1 VLLVTHG
8 GTIRAL
14 VDAFDGP
21 IDNCAVLE
29 LRWVD
34 ERLVAA

>member
-1 VLLVTHG
+1 M
-8 GTIRAL
+8 RAL
-14 VDAFDGP
+14 AQAIEGP
-21 IDNCAVLE
+21 IGNCAVIE